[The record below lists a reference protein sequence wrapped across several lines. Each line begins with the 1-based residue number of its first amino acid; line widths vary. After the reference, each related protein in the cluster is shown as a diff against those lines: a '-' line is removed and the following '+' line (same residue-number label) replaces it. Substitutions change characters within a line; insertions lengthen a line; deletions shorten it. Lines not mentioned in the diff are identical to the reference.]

1 MDTAKLMELA
11 PHYIAML
18 ILVFG
23 SLAIVRAA
31 VGDLSFWIE
40 LIIIVVIVF
49 IYRPIVVRL
58 GVGPR
63 TWEQ

>member
-40 LIIIVVIVF
+40 LVIIVVIVF

-58 GVGPR
+58 GVGPS